1 MRRFLGL
8 LLLVMAVSGI
18 ALAQEGRSFEGVT
31 KVDTIIG
38 HLGIFD
44 SLRGIYSKWEI
55 TTSGDTVE
63 VSVPGLLGIDAGDGI
78 IMSGPMN
85 LDTLTVANW
94 IDATLGL
101 FGNVVVDTTLS
112 SDSLYARD
120 ALIADARLGLC
131 SVDSVLTALVVG
143 VDSLVSAPYITA
155 SVYVASDSLITAP
168 YMAADSSLTTV
179 DLTATGTVDL
189 GGATDTL
196 TWICLSPADTV
207 RAIIIDGSIRLID
220 QP

>member
-8 LLLVMAVSGI
+8 MLLVMAVSGI

-31 KVDTIIG
+31 KVGTIIG

-55 TTSGDTVE
+55 ATSGDTVE
-63 VSVPGLLGIDAGDGI
+63 VSVPGLLEVDAGDGLI
-78 IMSGPMN
+78 LTGPLS
-85 LDTLTVANW
+85 LDTLTVSNW
-94 IDATLGL
+94 VDATLGL
-101 FGNVVVDTTLS
+101 FGSVQVDTTIS
-112 SDSLYARD
+112 TDSLYARD
-120 ALIADARLGLC
+120 ALITDIRADLC
-131 SVDSVLTALVVG
+131 RV
-143 VDSLVSAPYITA
+143 
-155 SVYVASDSLITAP
+155 DSLITSLF
-168 YMAADSSLTTV
+168 MDVGSSLTTV
-179 DLTATGTVDL
+179 NLTATGTVDL

>member
-8 LLLVMAVSGI
+8 MLLVMAVSGI

-55 TTSGDTVE
+55 ATSGDTVE
-63 VSVPGLLGIDAGDGI
+63 VSVPGLLEVDAGDGLI
-78 IMSGPMN
+78 LTGPLS
-85 LDTLTVANW
+85 LDTLTVSNW
-94 IDATLGL
+94 VDATLGL
-101 FGNVVVDTTLS
+101 FGSVQVDTTIS
-112 SDSLYARD
+112 TDSLYARD
-120 ALIADARLGLC
+120 ALITDIRADLC
-131 SVDSVLTALVVG
+131 SVDS
-143 VDSLVSAPYITA
+143 
-155 SVYVASDSLITAP
+155 LITSLF
-168 YMAADSSLTTV
+168 MDVGSSLTTV
-179 DLTATGTVDL
+179 NLTATGTVDL

-220 QP
+220 LP

>member
-8 LLLVMAVSGI
+8 MLLVMAVSGI

-55 TTSGDTVE
+55 ATSGDTVE
-63 VSVPGLLGIDAGDGI
+63 VSVPGLLEVDAGDGLI
-78 IMSGPMN
+78 LTGPLS
-85 LDTLTVANW
+85 LDTLTVSNW
-94 IDATLGL
+94 VDATLGL
-101 FGNVVVDTTLS
+101 FGSVQVDTTIS
-112 SDSLYARD
+112 TDSLYARD
-120 ALIADARLGLC
+120 ALITDIRADLC
-131 SVDSVLTALVVG
+131 RV
-143 VDSLVSAPYITA
+143 
-155 SVYVASDSLITAP
+155 DSLITSLF
-168 YMAADSSLTTV
+168 MDVGSSLTTV
-179 DLTATGTVDL
+179 NLTATGTVDL

>member
-18 ALAQEGRSFEGVT
+18 AVAQEGRSFEGVT

-44 SLRGIYSKWEI
+44 SLRGVYSKWEI

-78 IMSGPMN
+78 IMSGPMD

-101 FGNVVVDTTLS
+101 FGSVQVDTTFS
-112 SDSLYARD
+112 TDSLYARD
-120 ALIADARLGLC
+120 ALISDARLGLC

-143 VDSLVSAPYITA
+143 VDSLVSAPYL
-155 SVYVASDSLITAP
+155 V
-168 YMAADSSLTTV
+168 ADSSVTTV

-220 QP
+220 LP

>member
-1 MRRFLGL
+1 M
-8 LLLVMAVSGI
+8 LLVMAVSGI

-55 TTSGDTVE
+55 ATSGDTVE
-63 VSVPGLLGIDAGDGI
+63 VSVPGLLEVDAGDGLI
-78 IMSGPMN
+78 LTGPLS
-85 LDTLTVANW
+85 LDTLTVSNW
-94 IDATLGL
+94 VDATLGL
-101 FGNVVVDTTLS
+101 FGSVQVDTTIS
-112 SDSLYARD
+112 TDSLYARD
-120 ALIADARLGLC
+120 ALITDIRADLC
-131 SVDSVLTALVVG
+131 SVDS
-143 VDSLVSAPYITA
+143 
-155 SVYVASDSLITAP
+155 LITSLF
-168 YMAADSSLTTV
+168 MDVGSSLTTV
-179 DLTATGTVDL
+179 NLTATGTVDL

-220 QP
+220 LP

>member
-1 MRRFLGL
+1 
-8 LLLVMAVSGI
+8 MAVSGI
-18 ALAQEGRSFEGVT
+18 AVAQEGRSFEGVT

-44 SLRGIYSKWEI
+44 SLRGVYSKWEI

-63 VSVPGLLGIDAGDGI
+63 VSVLGLLGIDAGDGI
-78 IMSGPMN
+78 IMSGPMD

-101 FGNVVVDTTLS
+101 FGSVQVDTTFS
-112 SDSLYARD
+112 TDSLYARD
-120 ALIADARLGLC
+120 ALISDARLGLC

-143 VDSLVSAPYITA
+143 VDSLVSAPYL
-155 SVYVASDSLITAP
+155 V
-168 YMAADSSLTTV
+168 ADSSVTTV

-220 QP
+220 LP

>member
-1 MRRFLGL
+1 MWGIPLEGGDMRRFLGL

-18 ALAQEGRSFEGVT
+18 AVAQEGRSFEGVT

-44 SLRGIYSKWEI
+44 SLRGVYSKWEI

-78 IMSGPMN
+78 IMSGPMD

-101 FGNVVVDTTLS
+101 FGSVQVDTTFS
-112 SDSLYARD
+112 TDSLYARD
-120 ALIADARLGLC
+120 ALISDARLGLC

-143 VDSLVSAPYITA
+143 VDSLVSAPYL
-155 SVYVASDSLITAP
+155 V
-168 YMAADSSLTTV
+168 ADSSVTTV

-220 QP
+220 LP